1 MVERRSP
8 KPKVAGSIPAWPAEF
23 ICDMDAEKI
32 LLIIIAGVVLVS
44 AFVFREKITVF
55 VGQVI
60 VELKK
65 VSWPTRKELIDAT
78 WIVLI
83 SSIIMTLFIGGTD
96 FVLSKF
102 LSILISR

>member
-1 MVERRSP
+1 MDVQ
-8 KPKVAGSIPAWPAEF
+8 KIITIVVAAVILIFLF
-23 ICDMDAEKI
+23 IK
-32 LLIIIAGVVLVS
+32 
-44 AFVFREKITVF
+44 REKIRVF
-55 VGQVI
+55 ITQVL

-65 VSWPTRKELIDAT
+65 VSWPTRKELLDST

-83 SSIIMTLFIGGTD
+83 SSIAMAIFIGSTD